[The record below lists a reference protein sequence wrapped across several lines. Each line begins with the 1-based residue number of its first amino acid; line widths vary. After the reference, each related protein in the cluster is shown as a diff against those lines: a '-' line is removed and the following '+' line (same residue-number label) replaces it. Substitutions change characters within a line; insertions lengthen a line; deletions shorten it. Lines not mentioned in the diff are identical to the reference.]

1 MAITQPYSTRQKL
14 ENRLSQVGVDLRI
27 DDDISTATECLN
39 EATIEVQGYCLRSY
53 SDAQLLQSNWVKL
66 KTTDI
71 ATYFLCTRRAND
83 VPGSVKDR
91 YDKAIADLEKVMMA
105 AMTIPDAAQRGTNAP
120 TLTNQRV
127 RLWPIPHIV
136 STDHN
141 STGTPTGYPR
151 SEDPTDYDPST

>member
-39 EATIEVQGYCLRSY
+39 EATIEVQGYCLRLY
-53 SDAQLLQSNWVKL
+53 SNAQLLASDWVTL

-71 ATYFLCTRRAND
+71 ATYFLCGRRGND
-83 VPGSVKDR
+83 IPPSVQAR
-91 YDKAIADLEKVMMA
+91 YEKAIADLEKVQTS
-105 AMTIPDAAQRGTNAP
+105 AMTIPDAAKSSASAP

-127 RLWPIPHIV
+127 RLWPIPHVV
-136 STDHN
+136 STEHN
-141 STGTPTGYPR
+141 STGNPSGYER
-151 SEDPTDYDPST
+151 SEDPTDFDPSA